1 MAGRSGT
8 TFAKRQKELARKEKQ
23 REKMERRHQRK
34 QQEQGGGDTDEG
46 TPNAAPEETD
56 AQKDDELGVQ

>member
-34 QQEQGGGDTDEG
+34 QQQQEGGFADENSTDV
-46 TPNAAPEETD
+46 APDET
-56 AQKDDELGVQ
+56 APQNDDDLGAE

>member
-1 MAGRSGT
+1 MAGKSGT

-34 QQEQGGGDTDEG
+34 QQEQGGGYTDESA
-46 TPNAAPEETD
+46 PDLAPEGTVP
-56 AQKDDELGVQ
+56 QKDDELGVQ

>member
-8 TFAKRQKELARKEKQ
+8 TFSKRQKELARKEKQ

-34 QQEQGGGDTDEG
+34 QERDA
-46 TPNAAPEETD
+46 NADDGNSNLAQEET
-56 AQKDDELGVQ
+56 APQKDDDLGAQ